1 MRGHLFYNQGLS
13 INRASILFFMGANI
27 QIKYEIALSRVHF
40 LTQIVRYSVHLIL
53 LCAYVYIFFRKK
65 SHSLIF
71 SLKYHVILL
80 I

>member
-40 LTQIVRYSVHLIL
+40 LEKITL
-53 LCAYVYIFFRKK
+53 K
-65 SHSLIF
+65 SAE
-71 SLKYHVILL
+71 
-80 I
+80 